1 MIMGRTT
8 RAVPEDDEHE
18 VLLSMEEV
26 PQPPLATTTTT
37 TAQVLTLDA
46 IAQLSISHLDAG
58 DVLEVYYLARATK
71 LASPLEMIPLTKATL
86 GLRYRPP
93 TQGGAAAAGADN
105 NKPPQELTLEFGA
118 RRTAN
123 DTESIPTINDARG
136 VDDGSSIAWDNTAR
150 IYYRE
155 KIDNTMYQSA
165 TYLGSMSGT
174 VVRQLLVG
182 AVEFAKTR
190 GKRYQPWTIVY
201 TNATTTAGT
210 STTTGAAT
218 TSTSSSSSNAEP
230 LPPSPPPRVL
240 LKSMRDTDFISFCI
254 QTLAGLGVQ
263 LRPVITPLQKSF
275 LLHASSIQKVQFND
289 FDDKMSS
296 PVVEFYAKLYDCL
309 ESIGRADYSRYVPPT
324 LPPVTHAPTVP
335 VKAAP
340 TRSPTV
346 APTTIT
352 QRQRQ
357 RPHRQTT
364 AAPTVDIVDRHR
376 WHHHDIRRLGER
388 KRGQE
393 VGTKTAAAVTTTPPP
408 PLLFDSV
415 DDESSFNF
423 TNEPSSITSSIA
435 PSTSPTTTTTAPSAS
450 PTTIQHKA
458 EMSAAQQK
466 EAVVVIHNQASTMAQ
481 AALLSNDANAAAN
494 IIRTCFTDARFGLP
508 MKKMPPATNATT
520 ANNNTATTNTAGAV
534 VANNTSSSSSS
545 SLPLPANNN
554 NNENGSNRTGTVLSY
569 IYWDGSH
576 WYQVELVPPYIS
588 VATSTLVIPAPP
600 IHHTVGED
608 MVDYAIVLLL
618 LAVTAF
624 GALLLLQQVLGRS
637 ISLKLYRY
645 QRWFFHPTKY
655 SLEDDMLDFSDRKHL
670 TAYQFGR
677 EAIPLS
683 MGGQLGV
690 EQQLRQQQFSM
701 EQQQQQHELD
711 YSDHDNSSSCIPN
724 IHINTS
730 GISYIDDMDELE
742 MVETSIGRSIS
753 PLPSISAI
761 LPSFGRAL
769 SLPTHETDSCE
780 LAPNRLFRDP
790 NLVDL
795 PNLSTLNTK
804 IAVPVSSINISTSS
818 G

>member
-8 RAVPEDDEHE
+8 SGGGGVQVHEDDEHE
-18 VLLSMEEV
+18 VLLSMEETV
-26 PQPPLATTTTT
+26 PPGPPPT

-46 IAQLSISHLDAG
+46 ISMLSITHLDAG
-58 DVLEVYYLARATK
+58 DVLEVYYLARATR

-93 TQGGAAAAGADN
+93 TQGGAAAAAGADN

-118 RRTAN
+118 RRTSN

-136 VDDGSSIAWDNTAR
+136 VNDGGSSIAWDNIAR

-210 STTTGAAT
+210 TPT
-218 TSTSSSSSNAEP
+218 TSSSSPNAEP
-230 LPPSPPPRVL
+230 SQPSPPPRVL

-254 QTLAGLGVQ
+254 QTLASLGVQ
-263 LRPVITPLQKSF
+263 LRPVITPIQKSF
-275 LLHASSIQKVQFND
+275 LLHASSIQKVQL
-289 FDDKMSS
+289 FDDVVP

-335 VKAAP
+335 VTAAP
-340 TRSPTV
+340 TRPPTV
-346 APTTIT
+346 APTTIAK
-352 QRQRQ
+352 RQQ
-357 RPHRQTT
+357 KRPHRQNT
-364 AAPTVDIVDRHR
+364 AAPTVDIVDRR
-376 WHHHDIRRLGER
+376 WHHHDIRRLGGRE
-388 KRGQE
+388 RGQE
-393 VGTKTAAAVTTTPPP
+393 VATTTAAVTTTRPPP
-408 PLLFDSV
+408 TPLLFDA
-415 DDESSFNF
+415 DNDESSFNIS
-423 TNEPSSITSSIA
+423 TTQPSSTSSIA
-435 PSTSPTTTTTAPSAS
+435 PSMSPTTMTMSPTAS

-458 EMSAAQQK
+458 ETSAAQQK

-481 AALLSNDANAAAN
+481 AALLSNDAVSAAN

-508 MKKMPPATNATT
+508 MKKMPLPNSTIATT
-520 ANNNTATTNTAGAV
+520 NNTATNPAGPV
-534 VANNTSSSSSS
+534 VANNISSSSS
-545 SLPLPANNN
+545 LPANNN
-554 NNENGSNRTGTVLSY
+554 NNNNDNGSNRTGTVLSY

-608 MVDYAIVLLL
+608 MVDYAILLLL
-618 LAVTAF
+618 LAVAAF
-624 GALLLLQQVLGRS
+624 GSILLLQQVLGRS

-683 MGGQLGV
+683 MGGQLGDRQLQ
-690 EQQLRQQQFSM
+690 QQLSM
-701 EQQQQQHELD
+701 EQQQQNQHELD
-711 YSDHDNSSSCIPN
+711 YSDHDNSSSCNNNNNNHNFPN

-742 MVETSIGRSIS
+742 MVETSTGRSLS
-753 PLPSISAI
+753 PLPPISTI

-790 NLVDL
+790 SLVDL